1 MADSIVRRERRP
13 MHRRAGVQDL
23 MDMWFDDMFESSLMA
38 RIQPFEWR
46 TQEFGPTVDV
56 IEREDKII
64 VNAEVP
70 GMNPEDI
77 DISMSGNAISISGEK
92 RSESEQE
99 MEGRRYSERS
109 YGSFCRV
116 IPMPPDVDR
125 DKVEAR
131 FKHGLLTVTI
141 PKSQTAIQRTKK
153 IQIKTEFSEASAAKP
168 TNRQDIETMGA
179 EDALQQ
185 MENPPGEQQFSPR
198 KPSKDTVT
206 QQPAAMQDLETVG
219 AEEAIQQMEQKGTVK
234 KSK

>member
-1 MADSIVRRERRP
+1 MADSIVRRGGRP
-13 MHRRAGVQDL
+13 IYRHSRMQDL
-23 MDMWFDDMFESSLMA
+23 MDMWLDDMFESSLMA
-38 RIQPFEWR
+38 RIRPFEWR

-92 RSESEQE
+92 RSETEQE

-116 IPMPPDVDR
+116 IPVPPDVDR
-125 DKVEAR
+125 DKVEAS
-131 FKHGLLTVTI
+131 FKHGLLTLTI
-141 PKSQTAIQRTKK
+141 PKSQTAVQRTKR
-153 IQIKTEFSEASAAKP
+153 IAIKTEFSEASAAQP
-168 TNRQDIETMGA
+168 ANRQDIETMGA
-179 EDALQQ
+179 EDALEQ
-185 MENPPGEQQFSPR
+185 MENPPNQQEFYSG
-198 KPSKDTVT
+198 KPSKDPMT
-206 QQPAAMQDLETVG
+206 QPPADIQDLETVG
-219 AEEAIQQMEQKGTVK
+219 AEEAILQMEKKGTTK